1 MCDVKIA
8 TGALAKDHCS
18 QMNISPL
25 ILICLL
31 LLMRISFQLQYLKR
45 QMYAYI

>member
-1 MCDVKIA
+1 MKIA
-8 TGALAKDHCS
+8 TGPLAKDHCS
-18 QMNISPL
+18 QTDISSL